1 MEDKPLMVTATDA
14 QKAGFCG
21 PGIYVVVKHLGGDM
35 RRFIREGYPVS
46 EVEGIDDANVQR
58 VVRAARVRA
67 ANVVR

>member
-1 MEDKPLMVTATDA
+1 MTENPLMVTVSDA

-21 PGIYVVVKHLGGDM
+21 PGIYTVVKALGGDM
-35 RRFIREGYPVS
+35 RRFMRDGYPVS

-58 VVRAARVRA
+58 AVQAARVRA